1 MKIQRLIIGLLVM
14 LPVSA
19 MAKLVQPCDSFSMV
33 WKDTLPAHYCECTY
47 SSQPFALP
55 IDTVLSGDVW
65 FTATIDDIKQG
76 ISAYWFSNTSITM
89 DVYAFCVSTVPTFS
103 LTVGPNRMSE
113 MDMEKINKKLD
124 EIGGSAQFLRAL
136 TPSIHVYPLN
146 GGSGQV
152 YCYPYDQG
160 PHSTCDRAL
169 EMRAWMTYVCN
180 EAENVYR
187 LPAANIPS
195 SGHAFLRWLHRPKSI
210 TQKPQP
216 AQIWLTMDS
225 CNGEEVGR
233 MVMSDTLHVYQ
244 LDSTLLVNAR
254 KAHRDIWV
262 HISHAEGV
270 NGRLFYYTNPKYADP
285 LPPVD
290 QTICEGKK
298 ITVDGRDFMADTA
311 FVDTICMNRDTLQ
324 MRSVSLTFTPP
335 TTVYDTVQVL
345 AQDLSRGYV
354 HPASGVVLRQF
365 GDTTFNVVR
374 ANTCTK
380 RFQVTVQEK
389 PVDPKGTELVSGGK
403 KARKQFVDGQMVIY
417 IDEKKYNVLGQQ
429 IQ

>member
-1 MKIQRLIIGLLVM
+1 
-14 LPVSA
+14 
-19 MAKLVQPCDSFSMV
+19 
-33 WKDTLPAHYCECTY
+33 
-47 SSQPFALP
+47 
-55 IDTVLSGDVW
+55 
-65 FTATIDDIKQG
+65 
-76 ISAYWFSNTSITM
+76 M

-124 EIGGSAQFLRAL
+124 EIGGSAQFLKAL
-136 TPSIHVYPLN
+136 TPRIHVYPLN

-152 YCYPYDQG
+152 FCYPYDQG

-169 EMRAWMTYVCN
+169 DLRAWMTYVCS
-180 EAENVYR
+180 EPENVYR
-187 LPAANIPS
+187 LPSSNIPS
-195 SGHAFLRWLHRPKSI
+195 SGKAFLRWIHKPKNV

-216 AQIWLTMDS
+216 AEIWLTMDS
-225 CNGEEVGR
+225 CNGDEVAR
-233 MVMSDTLHVYQ
+233 ITMSDTIHVYQ
-244 LDSTLLVNAR
+244 PDSAMLVNAR

-380 RFQVTVQEK
+380 RFQVTVVEK
-389 PVDPKGTELVSGGK
+389 PVDPKGTDLVSGGK

>member
-1 MKIQRLIIGLLVM
+1 
-14 LPVSA
+14 
-19 MAKLVQPCDSFSMV
+19 
-33 WKDTLPAHYCECTY
+33 
-47 SSQPFALP
+47 
-55 IDTVLSGDVW
+55 
-65 FTATIDDIKQG
+65 
-76 ISAYWFSNTSITM
+76 
-89 DVYAFCVSTVPTFS
+89 
-103 LTVGPNRMSE
+103 
-113 MDMEKINKKLD
+113 
-124 EIGGSAQFLRAL
+124 
-136 TPSIHVYPLN
+136 
-146 GGSGQV
+146 
-152 YCYPYDQG
+152 
-160 PHSTCDRAL
+160 
-169 EMRAWMTYVCN
+169 
-180 EAENVYR
+180 
-187 LPAANIPS
+187 
-195 SGHAFLRWLHRPKSI
+195 
-210 TQKPQP
+210 
-216 AQIWLTMDS
+216 MDS
-225 CNGEEVGR
+225 CNGDEVAR
-233 MVMSDTLHVYQ
+233 ITMSDTIHVYQ
-244 LDSTLLVNAR
+244 PDSAMLVNAR

-345 AQDLSRGYV
+345 TQDLSRGYV

-380 RFQVTVQEK
+380 RFQVTVVEK